1 MFGGYPLINMNKLLP
16 IAVTG
21 ILVTGTAMSMTAPVT
36 SANNAKI
43 TKSVSASEEKS
54 EHKVEQDKLKTEN
67 NDFSMGEN
75 SKVALGNEIK
85 AENTDEEKSPSEET
99 ANDNT
104 EEIKETKENAPI
116 TVGNEN
122 EVVKHIL
129 IEGNMN
135 LPKEDILKLITHTQ
149 VDAPYTKEAVKED
162 LKAISNSGVVQKVKA
177 RAIQNNGELYIV
189 FDVVETSEIK
199 SIEIKGNT
207 LIETNKLMELLVS
220 KPEEQFNQENVEK
233 DIDNIKQAYRDA
245 GYIAI
250 VSDVNNTD
258 GNVTYNIAEAKIENV
273 IYTGNTKTKDWVL
286 DKITSKS
293 LKKGDFL
300 TTKALQKVYDDL
312 ASTGF
317 FKSVKVDANDG
328 SRKGNIVL
336 NIGVEEDKTGEWS
349 LGGGYSDTY
358 KAQIVGGIRNKNL
371 NGEAKSIGFDF
382 GFGKGKNN
390 FSLSYV
396 DPYWKKSDTK
406 VYAEIFNSSKDVDT
420 NYAKYKEKRIG
431 GTIGF
436 SKPITQDKKTHM
448 YMNATI
454 NHITT
459 DYEAGAKVD
468 GIKENTITLGVVH
481 DTRDEGQISGTV
493 VEGAVTTSQKFFGSD
508 DSYTKFFAGIKNY
521 AELSAKDVLASR
533 LQFNYSPNNLPYVS
547 QFTIGGADSVRGL
560 DEDAQRGN
568 KSVLASVELR
578 HDISKT
584 VQGVVFVDAGK
595 AWSEEIDNSL
605 KVAAGLGVRIKTAMG
620 ILRLDAAKAGGE
632 GWKYMF
638 GIGQS
643 F

>member
-1 MFGGYPLINMNKLLP
+1 MNKLLP
-16 IAVTG
+16 IAITG
-21 ILVTGTAMSMTAPVT
+21 ILVTGTAMSMATPVT
-36 SANNAKI
+36 SANN
-43 TKSVSASEEKS
+43 TKVATNNSNEKN
-54 EHKVEQDKLKTEN
+54 VEQKAEQKIDEKGLKTEN
-67 NDFSMGEN
+67 TDFSMGKKGDSKLAIEN
-75 SKVALGNEIK
+75 EVETSNEENASAMTSDENK
-85 AENTDEEKSPSEET
+85 A
-99 ANDNT
+99 
-104 EEIKETKENAPI
+104 ETKEDTPI
-116 TVGNEN
+116 AVGNEN

-135 LPKEDILKLITHTQ
+135 LSKEDILKLITHTK
-149 VDAPYTKEAVKED
+149 VDSPYTKEAVKED
-162 LKAISNSGVVQKVKA
+162 LKNISNSGIVQKVKA

-189 FDVVETSEIK
+189 FDVTETSEIK

-207 LIETNKLMELLVS
+207 LIETEKLTELLVS
-220 KPEEQFNQENVEK
+220 KSGEQFDQENVEK

-258 GNVTYNIAEAKIENV
+258 GNVVYNIAEAKIENV
-273 IYTGNTKTKDWVL
+273 VYSGNTKTKDWVL
-286 DKITSKS
+286 DKITSKA

-317 FKSVKVDANDG
+317 FKAVTVDANDG
-328 SRKGNIVL
+328 SRKGNVIL

-358 KAQIVGGIRNKNL
+358 KAQLVGGIRNKNL
-371 NGEAKSIGFDF
+371 NGEAKAISFDF
-382 GFGKGKNN
+382 GIGKGKNN

-406 VYAEIFNSSKDVDT
+406 VYAEIFNSSKDVD
-420 NYAKYKEKRIG
+420 NKYAKYKEKRIG

-454 NHITT
+454 DNIKA
-459 DYEAGAKVD
+459 DYESGAKVD
-468 GIKENTITLGVVH
+468 GIQENTITLGVVH
-481 DTRDEGQISGTV
+481 DSRDEGQVSGTV
-493 VEGAVTTSQKFFGSD
+493 VEGAVTTSQKFFGSN
-508 DSYTKFFAGIKNY
+508 DSYTKFMAEVKNY
-521 AELSAKDVLASR
+521 AKLSAKDVLASR
-533 LQFNYSPNNLPYVS
+533 LQFNYSPNDLPYVS
-547 QFTIGGADSVRGL
+547 QFTIGGSDSVRGL
-560 DEDAQRGN
+560 NEDAQKGN

-578 HDISKT
+578 HDLSKT

-595 AWSEEIDNSL
+595 AWSDEINNSL
-605 KVAAGLGVRIKTAMG
+605 KVATGLGVRIKTAMG